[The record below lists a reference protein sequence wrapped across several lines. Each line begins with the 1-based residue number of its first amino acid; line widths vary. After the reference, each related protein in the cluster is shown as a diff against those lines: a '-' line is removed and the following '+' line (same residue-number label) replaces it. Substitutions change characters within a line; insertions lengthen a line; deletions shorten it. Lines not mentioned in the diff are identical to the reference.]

1 MVWKTPPKQES
12 QPEAPSDSNA
22 NRLPSTHVKEPPV
35 PRGET
40 GPAEV
45 PPVPAPTPIIPP
57 YNPYEDDRSSRA
69 SFTNARGD
77 IETPSPHPA
86 PNRVVGGLPPLAAM
100 GGKNLPSL
108 SRTIRQSDID
118 KLPPPPSTELPPSYE
133 DIVDD
138 YPPPSKDKKKMEP
151 AT

>member
-1 MVWKTPPKQES
+1 MTE
-12 QPEAPSDSNA
+12 
-22 NRLPSTHVKEPPV
+22 
-35 PRGET
+35 
-40 GPAEV
+40 PAEV

-69 SFTNARGD
+69 SFTNARGE

-86 PNRVVGGLPPLAAM
+86 PNRIVGGLPPLGAM
-100 GGKNLPSL
+100 GALGGKNLPSL

-138 YPPPSKDKKKMEP
+138 GDHPPPTKDKKKMEP
-151 AT
+151 AM